1 MIAAL
6 QQQTATLQRSQEL
19 QATANAQIMTSLS
32 YMANTLTS
40 QQQEPAS
47 DDEDDEEE
55 DYDDEEIDMDNTD

>member
-47 DDEDDEEE
+47 DDEDDE